1 MACRSSQ
8 GVRRKLM
15 AINTNLSVDE
25 DSLIG
30 TLISLTLQKQFRTA
44 WSFLENNIDPR
55 HIRVQDAGIL
65 LQGLSHNYGDI
76 GNLKDECLL
85 KKELQVKAEQVI
97 KLLV

>member
-1 MACRSSQ
+1 MGFKA
-8 GVRRKLM
+8 
-15 AINTNLSVDE
+15 NLSLDE
-25 DSLIG
+25 DALIG

-44 WSFLENNIDPR
+44 WNFLESNVDPR

-65 LQGLSHNYGDI
+65 LQGLSQNYGDI

-85 KKELQVKAEQVI
+85 KKELELKVEQVV